1 MSAYRVP
8 DGAVKNEAGLALA
21 LTAVGIYG
29 VLGYFV
35 TLRTQEIGTRL
46 ALGALPA
53 DVLRM
58 IVTQGAVLTAAGV
71 ALGIAGALSL
81 RSVTADFLYGVAP
94 HDPASFAAMS
104 ILVAAVSLLASYLP
118 ARRASRVD
126 PMIALRSE

>member
-1 MSAYRVP
+1 
-8 DGAVKNEAGLALA
+8 
-21 LTAVGIYG
+21 
-29 VLGYFV
+29 
-35 TLRTQEIGTRL
+35 
-46 ALGALPA
+46 
-53 DVLRM
+53 M